1 MLIEKIIP
9 PKSDAYE
16 NYKPYFIK
24 IGDFIDKKGLIQL
37 FILWTLVVS
46 GIVIDMG
53 IENRVVYWNW
63 NNWVLGLSKIF
74 LITVLSI
81 FLLIPKRI
89 WIIDSK
95 KLSNYSILI
104 ATVISFFIILFGLL
118 NTNLTLK
125 HLFVTIPYII
135 FFTSGILIFQ
145 FQVRLD
151 HESKKWVI
159 ENIDNKILILS
170 TSSFLMILATLLGIY
185 IDDPIISTVS
195 MVSLPFPL
203 IALIWPTHIR
213 HLQRAR
219 FYPLFICAMFLS
231 VRAPWFLIPLI
242 ILFYSLRLINYFR
255 FGIVYPS
262 FGVDFDE
269 EEV

>member
-1 MLIEKIIP
+1 M
-9 PKSDAYE
+9 
-16 NYKPYFIK
+16 
-24 IGDFIDKKGLIQL
+24 
-37 FILWTLVVS
+37 
-46 GIVIDMG
+46 
-53 IENRVVYWNW
+53 
-63 NNWVLGLSKIF
+63 
-74 LITVLSI
+74 
-81 FLLIPKRI
+81 
-89 WIIDSK
+89 
-95 KLSNYSILI
+95 
-104 ATVISFFIILFGLL
+104 ISFFIILFGLL

-185 IDDPIISTVS
+185 MDDPIISTVS

>member
-9 PKSDAYE
+9 PKSDSYE
-16 NYKPYFIK
+16 KYKLHFSK

-63 NNWVLGLSKIF
+63 DNWVLGLSKIF
-74 LITVLSI
+74 FITVLSI

-104 ATVISFFIILFGLL
+104 STVISFFIILFGLL

-135 FFTSGILIFQ
+135 FFTSGVLIFQ

-170 TSSFLMILATLLGIY
+170 TYSIPFLTADT
-185 IDDPIISTVS
+185 
-195 MVSLPFPL
+195 
-203 IALIWPTHIR
+203 IALPT
-213 HLQRAR
+213 
-219 FYPLFICAMFLS
+219 
-231 VRAPWFLIPLI
+231 
-242 ILFYSLRLINYFR
+242 SL
-255 FGIVYPS
+255 
-262 FGVDFDE
+262 
-269 EEV
+269 